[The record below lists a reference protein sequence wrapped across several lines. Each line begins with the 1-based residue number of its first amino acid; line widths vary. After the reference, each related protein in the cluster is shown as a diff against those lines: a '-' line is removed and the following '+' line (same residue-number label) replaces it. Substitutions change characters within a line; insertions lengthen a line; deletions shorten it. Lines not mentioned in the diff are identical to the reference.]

1 LTTPRPRSSEPLS
14 VSPPVEP
21 IRPDAIRPDPRP
33 IAEEFSVISLI
44 NTVLRHRWLILIIGL
59 ASAGYQVYKTKRM
72 PLVYSVEAQFMP
84 KGSRGQSQLQGLAQQ
99 FGIPVSTGDAGQSP
113 AFYVDL
119 LESRP
124 LLAAVA
130 EQQYRIRT
138 KTGIRT
144 GNLAELYGIRNANPV
159 IVRTNVVNRLKNQVN
174 ENVSARTGVIT
185 VSVWSGFPELSV
197 QITRNH
203 LDQVNAF
210 NLNRRQE
217 QASAERAF
225 IEKRLAEA
233 QSQLSQA
240 ENNLQVF
247 LTENRDFRSSPT
259 LTLEFDRLNRTVSSR
274 QSLYNGLATSY
285 EQAKIEEV
293 RDLPVITVLEPPEM
307 PISADPR
314 GGKRKAIIGL
324 LIGLI
329 AGIVIAFV
337 IDRLAVNKTV
347 HSDEFDEFA
356 NLKREAISDL
366 TNPLKRVT
374 NVISSRA
381 RR

>member
-1 LTTPRPRSSEPLS
+1 
-14 VSPPVEP
+14 VSPPIEP
-21 IRPDAIRPDPRP
+21 IRQDAIRPDPRP
-33 IAEEFSVISLI
+33 VSEEFSVISLI
-44 NTVLRHRWLILIIGL
+44 NTVLRHRWLILIIAL
-59 ASAGYQVYKTKRM
+59 AFAGYQVYKTKRM

-99 FGIPVSTGDAGQSP
+99 FGIPVSSGDAAQSP

-138 KTGIRT
+138 KTGIRA

-159 IVRTNVVNRLKNQVN
+159 MVRTNVVNRLKNQVN

-197 QITRNH
+197 QITRNL
-203 LDQVNAF
+203 LDQVNQF

-225 IEKRLAEA
+225 IEKRLADA

-259 LTLEFDRLNRTVSSR
+259 LTLEFDRLNRAVSSR

-314 GGKRKAIIGL
+314 GGKRKAILGL

-329 AGIVIAFV
+329 VGIVIAFV

-366 TNPLKRVT
+366 TNPLRRVT
-374 NVISSRA
+374 KVISSRA